1 VAEEAEAALG
11 GGRGDLGRGGA
22 QHLIRRRRRI
32 MGPHSARGGALAWR
46 RRGGGAAGRRGYGG
60 RGASG
65 VGWGGVM
72 RAAACGGRGEK
83 DGETLRRVGGLGEDY
98 PSG

>member
-22 QHLIRRRRRI
+22 QHLLRRRRRI

-46 RRGGGAAGRRGYGG
+46 RRGGAGMEVEER
-60 RGASG
+60 A
-65 VGWGGVM
+65 GWGGV
-72 RAAACGGRGEK
+72 
-83 DGETLRRVGGLGEDY
+83 V
-98 PSG
+98 

>member
-1 VAEEAEAALG
+1 
-11 GGRGDLGRGGA
+11 
-22 QHLIRRRRRI
+22 
-32 MGPHSARGGALAWR
+32 
-46 RRGGGAAGRRGYGG
+46 
-60 RGASG
+60 